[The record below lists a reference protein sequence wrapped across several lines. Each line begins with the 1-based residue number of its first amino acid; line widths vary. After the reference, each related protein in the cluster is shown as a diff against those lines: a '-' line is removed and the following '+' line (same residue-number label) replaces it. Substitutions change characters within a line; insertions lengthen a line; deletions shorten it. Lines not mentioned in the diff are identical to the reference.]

1 MHYPGYVP
9 MFLLGFGSAMLLA
22 AWNPLPVVA
31 QSAELQPATS
41 QEYDWYVANL
51 EAELEAKGQSEDFL
65 WVHGSAE
72 KLSRVKSGE
81 VVVAPFEADGDVE
94 ITGGVIHDWVGT
106 VFIPGANID
115 RVLEVVRDYDSYKN
129 RYAPEVVDS
138 KILSGSGD
146 ELKVYLRLAKELFLT
161 VVFNSEY
168 DIRYRQIN
176 DKRWTTSAVSTKLVE
191 VENPD
196 TPQESEKPEG
206 TGMGFLWRINT
217 YFVFAEL
224 DGGVYAE
231 MRSLSLSNTLS
242 PGLWLLKPILAEL
255 PSQSVLATLEATRGA
270 LTE

>member
-1 MHYPGYVP
+1 M
-9 MFLLGFGSAMLLA
+9 
-22 AWNPLPVVA
+22 
-31 QSAELQPATS
+31 
-41 QEYDWYVANL
+41 
-51 EAELEAKGQSEDFL
+51 
-65 WVHGSAE
+65 HGSAE
-72 KLSRVKSGE
+72 KLSQVKSGE
-81 VVVAPFEADGDVE
+81 VVVAPFLADGDVE

-106 VFIPGANID
+106 VFVPGATID
-115 RVLEVVRDYDSYKN
+115 QVLGVIRDYDNYKN

-146 ELKVYLRLAKELFLT
+146 ELKVYLRLAKQLFLT
-161 VVFNSEY
+161 VVLNTEY
-168 DIRYRQIN
+168 DVRFTQIN

-191 VENPD
+191 VEDPD
-196 TPQESEKPEG
+196 TPQEREKPEG

-224 DGGVYAE
+224 DGGVYLE
-231 MRSLSLSNTLS
+231 MRSLSLSNALS